1 MVASAG
7 VPMTTLAS
15 PTDPLGYDVFVREDI
30 DEDGRDG
37 SGLEL
42 VQNAIVHR
50 VTTEKQFLTDA
61 PTGDDEPV
69 EFGVD
74 VRKWVGEALIDD
86 AADAKTQLLIEVIGR
101 EPNLNPSSITVDIQ
115 VQPVGADWPL
125 IIDIDAHTTTEIPV
139 SLTIGVDQVTVEL
152 LSLGR

>member
-1 MVASAG
+1 
-7 VPMTTLAS
+7 MTTLAS

-30 DEDGRDG
+30 DEDGRDA
-37 SGLEL
+37 SGMEL
-42 VQNAIVHR
+42 VQNAILHR
-50 VTTEKQFLTDA
+50 ITQDKLFLTDA

-69 EFGVD
+69 EFGED
-74 VRKWVGEALIDD
+74 VRKWVGEALTDD
-86 AADAKTQLLIEVIGR
+86 AAQAKSQRLIEVIGR

-115 VQPVGADWPL
+115 IQQAGAEWPL
-125 IIDIDAHTTTEIPV
+125 IINIDARTTTEVPV

>member
-1 MVASAG
+1 
-7 VPMTTLAS
+7 MTNLAS

-30 DEDGRDG
+30 EDDGRDA
-37 SGLEL
+37 SGIEL
-42 VQNAIVHR
+42 VQNAILHR
-50 VTTEKQFLTDA
+50 VTQDKLFLTDA

-69 EFGVD
+69 EFGED
-74 VRKWVGEALIDD
+74 VRRWVGEAIGEDV
-86 AADAKTQLLIEVIGR
+86 AQAKTQRLIEVIGR

-115 VQPVGADWPL
+115 VQPADADWPL
-125 IIDIDAHTTTEIPV
+125 IIDIDARTTTEIPV

>member
-1 MVASAG
+1 
-7 VPMTTLAS
+7 MTTLAS
-15 PTDPLGYDVFVREDI
+15 PTDLLGYDVFVREDI
-30 DEDGRDG
+30 DEDGRDA
-37 SGLEL
+37 SGIEL
-42 VQNAIVHR
+42 VQNAILHR
-50 VTTEKQFLTDA
+50 VTTDKQFLTNA

-69 EFGVD
+69 EFGED
-74 VRKWVGEALIDD
+74 VRRWVGEAIGEDV
-86 AADAKTQLLIEVIGR
+86 AQAKTQRLIEVIGR

-115 VQPVGADWPL
+115 VQPAGADWSL